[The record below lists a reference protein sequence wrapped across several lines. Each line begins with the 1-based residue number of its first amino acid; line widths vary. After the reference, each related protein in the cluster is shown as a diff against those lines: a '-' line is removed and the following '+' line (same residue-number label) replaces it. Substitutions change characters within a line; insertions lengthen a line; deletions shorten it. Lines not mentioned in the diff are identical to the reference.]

1 MKRSDANKAVT
12 PKDDDTG
19 LPWLRSWN
27 GVYLIVIISFI
38 LWVTLLVALTD
49 FFS

>member
-1 MKRSDANKAVT
+1 MKRPAAFKSIAPEA
-12 PKDDDTG
+12 DDTG
-19 LPWLRSWN
+19 LPWLRSWK
-27 GVYLIVIISFI
+27 GVYLVVIISFI